1 MGISWTRRKTDIS
14 NQAASP
20 CPPHGPLRQGQYDRM
35 AWKDLHDPQET
46 CMTLRPWLGP
56 GSSWP
61 LGELVSFTFSARTYL
76 IYHKC
81 LLIG

>member
-14 NQAASP
+14 NQAASLRL
-20 CPPHGPLRQGQYDRM
+20 PHGPLWQGQYDRM
-35 AWKDLHDPQET
+35 AWKDLHDAQEI
-46 CMTLRPWLGP
+46 CVTLRPWLGP

-61 LGELVSFTFSARTYL
+61 LRGLVSFTFSARTYL
-76 IYHKC
+76 IYHDC